1 MKCSKCGAEFEGKF
15 CPECGTPVDGQPSVP
30 QQVQQ
35 QPPIQQQPVY
45 QSPAVAQKK
54 KGGCLKVG
62 LIILGVIIV
71 IAVIANLAGGGKST
85 APAASTESG
94 QNASQTTQA
103 SVQGNKWDDK
113 FEVKDLKLTGSGV
126 DAKITGSIVNKTDK
140 EYAYL
145 QVEINLYDAS
155 GAQIGSTLAN
165 VNNLEAKGTWKFD
178 TMTLKE
184 GVKTVKVKDVTGF

>member
-1 MKCSKCGAEFEGKF
+1 MKCSKCGTEFEGKF
-15 CPECGTPVDGQPSVP
+15 CPECGTPANGQPIVQQTQPQQQVP
-30 QQVQQ
+30 QQPMYQN
-35 QPPIQQQPVY
+35 PVPV
-45 QSPAVAQKK
+45 PASAPKKK
-54 KGGCLKVG
+54 KGCLRAF
-62 LIILGVIIV
+62 LIVVAVIVV
-71 IAVIANLAGGGKST
+71 IAIIASLGGKG
-85 APAASTESG
+85 SG
-94 QNASQTTQA
+94 GTPSSGTGSQTTQA
-103 SVQGNKWDDK
+103 SVTGNKWDDK
-113 FEVKDLKLTGSGV
+113 FEVKDLKLTGTGM

-140 EYAYL
+140 EYGYL